1 MWILLFAVCLLLVLN
16 FLTAAQAEN
25 LPTLKVLS
33 TPNCPNCAQMLRVL
47 DEIDSKYGAK
57 VATERV
63 NLFEHRDVAK
73 QYNVRYVPHL
83 LFVDA
88 AGNVV
93 KQEIGAKS
101 LEEVMSLFQEAG
113 VNIA

>member
-1 MWILLFAVCLLLVLN
+1 MWVLLFAACLLLALVVP
-16 FLTAAQAEN
+16 ARAEN

-47 DEIDSKYGAK
+47 DELDSKYGAQ

-63 NLFEHRDVAK
+63 NLFEHKEVAK
-73 QYNVRYVPHL
+73 QYSVRYVPHL
-83 LFVDA
+83 LFMDV

-101 LEEVMSLFQEAG
+101 LEEVLNLFQEVG

>member
-1 MWILLFAVCLLLVLN
+1 MWVLLFVACLLLAL
-16 FLTAAQAEN
+16 AIPARAGN

-47 DEIDSKYGAK
+47 DELGSKYGTQ
-57 VATERV
+57 VATERI
-63 NLFEHRDVAK
+63 NLFEHREVAK

-83 LFVDA
+83 LFMDA
-88 AGNVV
+88 AGNVL

-101 LEEVMSLFQEAG
+101 LEEVLNLFQEVG